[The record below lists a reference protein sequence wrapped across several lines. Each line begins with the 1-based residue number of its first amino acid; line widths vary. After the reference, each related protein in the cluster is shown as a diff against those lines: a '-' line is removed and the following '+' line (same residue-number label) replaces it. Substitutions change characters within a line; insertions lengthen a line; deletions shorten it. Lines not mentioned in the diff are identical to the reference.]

1 MANHYEIKPDENGLA
16 LRMAMKALRSAN
28 SQATANPGSIYI
40 PNGDGTGTLIGSQ
53 ASDGAGGLAPFVG
66 DTTPP
71 GRPSGISC
79 SSAWGTLYVT
89 WDGTLEGGVPADF
102 AYVSVLV
109 DGVEIERLAGA
120 GTAVREDLENG
131 STVQVSAV
139 AYDAARDGL
148 GNPAPNASEPW
159 GPVSVAIS
167 DERAEIDAE
176 VEQIRQDAEEMGAK
190 VDKVAGDAAEALEKA
205 QETVEQVTADVA
217 EAKEAAQEASDK
229 ADGYAQQIAD
239 ATATVNDV
247 KQDVSEL
254 TTKVEGAAKDA
265 AGALT
270 AATEAKQT
278 ATEVSTTAERA
289 YEDAQS
295 ALSQSSQ
302 AVQTATG
309 VKTTLETEYV
319 SKADASSTYSTKAEV
334 EATSSKLS
342 ASITEAAETAEA
354 AQEKALEVEAT
365 ASGLSTTITQVSQK
379 ADAAQSTADGA
390 VKQVTTLKATVD
402 GVSSAVTKAQS
413 TADSAVSAA
422 SKAQQTVDGFKTEV
436 SQKYQPKGDYA
447 SKGDLSGYQ
456 PKGDYATKS
465 SVEQTATQIRQQV
478 ADTYATKTALDQE
491 RTDRQSAITQSATQ
505 VKSEVSSTYLKKTDA
520 SSTYATKASLSSYAT
535 KSSVDQTASQIK
547 SEVAATY
554 ATQEDV
560 DGISVGGTNLLLGTS
575 YKNLS
580 HVTVRGNYGTASIDN
595 SDTVG
600 SRTSLK
606 LVTTQA
612 GASGTKDVMHDL
624 VPKLENKRVVVS
636 FWVKGSVAASMM
648 VRIGGGY
655 TAGSTAMD
663 KAVTTSWKR
672 VVLEMGPLSG
682 NGPSE
687 SYVIITFNKAGT
699 FRVSGMKCEYGN
711 KPTDWSP
718 APEDMLSA
726 ADASATYATKSSV
739 TQTASE
745 IKSEVATTYL
755 SKTNASSTYATKTE
769 MKQSDDSIKSTV
781 SSVKTTADSA
791 VSAASKAQQT
801 VDGFKTEVSQKY
813 QPKGDYASKG
823 DLSGYQ
829 PKGDYATKSS
839 VEQTAT
845 QIRQQV
851 ADTYATKTALDQ
863 ERTDRQSAITQ
874 SATQVK
880 SEVSSTYLKK
890 TDASSTYATKASLS
904 SYATKSSVDQTA
916 SQIKSEVAATYAT
929 QEDVD
934 GISVGGTNLLL
945 GTSYKNLSHVT
956 VRGNYGTASIDNSD
970 TVGSRTSLKLVTTQA
985 GASGT
990 KDVMHDLV
998 PKLENKRVV
1007 VSFWVKGSVAASM
1020 MVRIGG
1026 GYTAGSTAMDKA
1038 VTTSWKRVVLE
1049 MGPLSGNGPSESYVI
1064 ITFNKAGTFRVSGMK
1079 CEYGN
1084 KPTDWSPAPE
1094 DMLSA
1099 ADASATYATKS
1110 SVTQTASEIKSEVAT
1125 TYLSKTNASS
1135 TYATKTEMK
1144 QSDDS
1149 IKSTVSSVKTTA
1161 DSALKKATT
1170 VEQTADGLEVKI
1182 TSAVSTANTAKSTA
1196 DSAKSTA
1203 TTANNTANSA
1213 KTTATNAQNTAN
1225 TAKSTADSAK
1235 STATTANSNASTA
1248 KTNAQ
1253 NALNRATYQ
1262 YGTCSTAAATAAKA
1276 VTLSG
1281 FSLFTGATVQVKF
1294 TNANSAANPTLNVN
1308 STGAKTIR
1316 AYNANLSASSAY
1328 NWVAGAVVTFV
1339 YDGTYWNIADGA
1351 SLSKANSAQSKAN
1364 SAATAASNAQSTANT
1379 ANSTANAAKTAAA
1392 NAAKTATNYLGFS
1405 SGGLVV
1411 GTNSGGT
1418 GQSGLQ
1424 GNVRTYSGGME
1435 VRNGTTVLARYGAS
1449 TIELGLNS
1457 SSSQVKMCGN
1467 HLRLYAAT
1475 NVACVSTDWDN
1486 IRVTTDGN
1494 ASTYLFVSPSYAT
1507 IVKGNSR
1514 IGLRGTGGSA
1524 TNSNAEIVVDG
1535 ESNGRTDTFFINAYK
1550 FGQRMDTQTLWTG
1563 NLGRNGTGTLQT
1575 DQRFDDWRIFAIRL
1589 GADNIFLTGLRRGN
1603 QIHASNGTDDG
1614 KNSYTYVCQIT
1625 VTSETTFKYVSGSS
1639 HKITAIDSAMEDKVL
1654 NLSEIVGVC

>member
-413 TADSAVSAA
+413 
-422 SKAQQTVDGFKTEV
+422 
-436 SQKYQPKGDYA
+436 
-447 SKGDLSGYQ
+447 
-456 PKGDYATKS
+456 
-465 SVEQTATQIRQQV
+465 
-478 ADTYATKTALDQE
+478 
-491 RTDRQSAITQSATQ
+491 
-505 VKSEVSSTYLKKTDA
+505 
-520 SSTYATKASLSSYAT
+520 
-535 KSSVDQTASQIK
+535 
-547 SEVAATY
+547 
-554 ATQEDV
+554 
-560 DGISVGGTNLLLGTS
+560 
-575 YKNLS
+575 
-580 HVTVRGNYGTASIDN
+580 
-595 SDTVG
+595 
-600 SRTSLK
+600 
-606 LVTTQA
+606 
-612 GASGTKDVMHDL
+612 
-624 VPKLENKRVVVS
+624 
-636 FWVKGSVAASMM
+636 
-648 VRIGGGY
+648 
-655 TAGSTAMD
+655 
-663 KAVTTSWKR
+663 
-672 VVLEMGPLSG
+672 
-682 NGPSE
+682 
-687 SYVIITFNKAGT
+687 
-699 FRVSGMKCEYGN
+699 
-711 KPTDWSP
+711 
-718 APEDMLSA
+718 
-726 ADASATYATKSSV
+726 
-739 TQTASE
+739 
-745 IKSEVATTYL
+745 
-755 SKTNASSTYATKTE
+755 
-769 MKQSDDSIKSTV
+769 
-781 SSVKTTADSA
+781 TADSA